1 MGNYLL
7 YEDENT
13 KVEIDRDF
21 HEFLKSLKIKYIK
34 IEKGKM
40 DIILDYTF
48 QKLKE
53 TDISLKDKSI
63 VLASQSIIIT
73 KGMCPKLTED
83 FADLDFAFMV
93 LSVSEKP
100 TINKEDIIGIIEE
113 YYENEHI
120 PFYMEIFDKPVFK
133 TDGILLFQ
141 KDSQIF
147 MTVFTFD
154 EDEFFKDLD

>member
-1 MGNYLL
+1 MENYLL

-13 KVEIDRDF
+13 KVEIDGLF
-21 HEFLKSLKIKYIK
+21 HDFLKSLKIKYIK
-34 IEKGKM
+34 IEKSKI

-53 TDISLKDKSI
+53 TDISLKGKSI
-63 VLASQSIIIT
+63 VLASQSLVVT
-73 KGMCPKLTED
+73 KGMCPNFTED

-93 LSVSEKP
+93 LSISEKP
-100 TINKEDIIGIIEE
+100 IANKEDVLWII
-113 YYENEHI
+113 NEHYKEQDI

-133 TDGILLFQ
+133 TDGVVLFQ
-141 KDSQIF
+141 RDTQIF
-147 MTVFTFD
+147 ITVFTFD